1 MTCERE
7 GIVTRQLALDS
18 NVALASLST
27 RQACYDD
34 SHWVMVRTQ

>member
-18 NVALASLST
+18 KHSSGFLVYTTGML
-27 RQACYDD
+27 
-34 SHWVMVRTQ
+34 